1 MSCDNNVSLY
11 DMSCD
16 NNVSVYEELFTIF
29 LRRGL
34 IANSSAMLLD
44 ESRSIVFTGIPRQL
58 YMEGGRERVSFQQPT
73 LK

>member
-1 MSCDNNVSLY
+1 
-11 DMSCD
+11 MSCD

-58 YMEGGRERVSFQQPT
+58 YMEGEKERERESST
-73 LK
+73 TNIKITYK